1 MKFTRE
7 QLIAEIVKV
16 RQMISEKE
24 NDCDGTVELLEDHL
38 SCLLEDLE
46 EELHKVNE
54 AIDEAD
60 DEQYLEF
67 LYEIKD
73 EIESVL

>member
-38 SCLLEDLE
+38 SCLLE
-46 EELHKVNE
+46 EL
-54 AIDEAD
+54 
-60 DEQYLEF
+60 
-67 LYEIKD
+67 D
-73 EIESVL
+73 EI